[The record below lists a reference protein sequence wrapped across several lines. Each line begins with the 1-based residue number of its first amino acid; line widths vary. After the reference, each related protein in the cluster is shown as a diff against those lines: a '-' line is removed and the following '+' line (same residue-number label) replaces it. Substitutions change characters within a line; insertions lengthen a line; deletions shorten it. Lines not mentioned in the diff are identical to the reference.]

1 VISTERE
8 VVNMTEELEILK
20 LELEG
25 IINASNDNIVVTDGQ
40 GIVLRAIRN
49 SEEIYGEV
57 SSTLVGRSV
66 FELEKENIFSPSVT
80 ARVLKEKKEVQVMQ
94 KTRTGMVIMATGIP
108 IFDKQKNII
117 RVISFSHN
125 LTEIQKL
132 KEDYEQL
139 QSKMKRYESEIEE
152 LRGKETKIGDI
163 VIECKTMQTVWE
175 LVNRVA
181 RSDATVV
188 LLGESGVGK
197 TVFARALHNRSERKK
212 EPFIEIN
219 CGAIPTSLFE
229 SELFGYEPGA
239 FTGAN
244 HKGKIGMIELAH
256 KGTLF
261 LDEIGELPLDI
272 QVKLLKVLQ
281 EKSITKICGGRR
293 KKVDFR
299 LVADTNQDLE
309 YMVKQGKFREDLF
322 YRLNVV
328 PIHIPSLRK
337 RKEDIYQLIEHFLS
351 KFNRKYQ
358 TNKFFH
364 SAAIDACLE
373 YEWPGNVRELENLI
387 ERLVVTS
394 NTNTIYHDNLPF
406 IQKNQQNNDT
416 EVEWSSLTV
425 FEERGLTLQDALE
438 EVEKCWLLRAYRQ
451 CKTTYEMAETLGL
464 SQATVVRRL
473 KKYNINSK

>member
-1 VISTERE
+1 
-8 VVNMTEELEILK
+8 MTEELEILK

-281 EKSITKICGGRR
+281 EKSITKIGGGRS

-299 LVADTNQDLE
+299 LVAATNQDLE

-394 NTNTIYHDNLPF
+394 DTNTIYHDNLPF

>member
-1 VISTERE
+1 
-8 VVNMTEELEILK
+8 MTEELEILK

-94 KTRTGMVIMATGIP
+94 KTRTGKVIMATGIP

-281 EKSITKICGGRR
+281 EKSITKIGGGRS

-299 LVADTNQDLE
+299 LVAATNQDLE

-394 NTNTIYHDNLPF
+394 DTNTIYHDNLPF

>member
-1 VISTERE
+1 
-8 VVNMTEELEILK
+8 
-20 LELEG
+20 
-25 IINASNDNIVVTDGQ
+25 
-40 GIVLRAIRN
+40 
-49 SEEIYGEV
+49 
-57 SSTLVGRSV
+57 
-66 FELEKENIFSPSVT
+66 
-80 ARVLKEKKEVQVMQ
+80 
-94 KTRTGMVIMATGIP
+94 
-108 IFDKQKNII
+108 
-117 RVISFSHN
+117 
-125 LTEIQKL
+125 
-132 KEDYEQL
+132 
-139 QSKMKRYESEIEE
+139 
-152 LRGKETKIGDI
+152 
-163 VIECKTMQTVWE
+163 
-175 LVNRVA
+175 VA
-181 RSDATVV
+181 A
-188 LLGESGVGK
+188 
-197 TVFARALHNRSERKK
+197 
-212 EPFIEIN
+212 
-219 CGAIPTSLFE
+219 
-229 SELFGYEPGA
+229 
-239 FTGAN
+239 
-244 HKGKIGMIELAH
+244 
-256 KGTLF
+256 
-261 LDEIGELPLDI
+261 
-272 QVKLLKVLQ
+272 
-281 EKSITKICGGRR
+281 
-293 KKVDFR
+293 
-299 LVADTNQDLE
+299 TNQDLE

-394 NTNTIYHDNLPF
+394 DTNIIYHDNLPF

>member
-1 VISTERE
+1 
-8 VVNMTEELEILK
+8 MTEELEILK

-94 KTRTGMVIMATGIP
+94 KTRTGKVIMATGIP

-139 QSKMKRYESEIEE
+139 QSKMRRYESEIEE

-163 VIECKTMQTVWE
+163 VIKCKTMQTVWE

-197 TVFARALHNRSERKK
+197 TVFARALHNRGERKK

-244 HKGKIGMIELAH
+244 HKGKIGIIELAH

-281 EKSITKICGGRR
+281 EKSITKIGGGRS

-299 LVADTNQDLE
+299 LVAATNQDLE

-394 NTNTIYHDNLPF
+394 DTNIIYHDNLPF

>member
-1 VISTERE
+1 
-8 VVNMTEELEILK
+8 MTEELEVLK
-20 LELEG
+20 MELEG

-94 KTRTGMVIMATGIP
+94 KTATGKVIMATGIP
-108 IFDKQKNII
+108 IFDKQRNIV

-139 QSKMKRYESEIEE
+139 QSKMRRYESEIEE
-152 LRGKETKIGDI
+152 LRGKETKIGDM

-197 TVFARALHNRSERKK
+197 TVFARALHNRSGRKK

-219 CGAIPTSLFE
+219 CGAIPASLFE
-229 SELFGYEPGA
+229 SELFGYEQGS

-244 HKGKIGMIELAH
+244 HRGKIGMIELAH

-261 LDEIGELPLDI
+261 LDEIGELPLDM

-281 EKSITKICGGRR
+281 EKSITKIGGGKS

-299 LVADTNQDLE
+299 LVTATNQDLE

-328 PIHIPSLRK
+328 PINIPPLRE
-337 RKEDIYQLIEHFLS
+337 RREDIYQLIEHFLS
-351 KFNRKYQ
+351 KFNEKYQ
-358 TNKFFH
+358 SNKFFH
-364 SAAIDACLE
+364 STAIDACLK

-387 ERLVVTS
+387 ERLIVTS
-394 NTNTIYHDNLPF
+394 DTNIIYLENLPF
-406 IQKNQQNNDT
+406 IRKNQQNNDN

-425 FEERGLTLQDALE
+425 FEDQGLTLQDALE
-438 EVEKCWLLRAYRQ
+438 EVEKRWLLRAYRQ
-451 CKTTYEMAETLGL
+451 CKTTYEMAEALGL